1 MKCPKCQT
9 ELPENAK
16 YCGVCGQAL
25 SAERNCPHCGQANP
39 QDFKFCLQCGRPLGE
54 TAPPTAAAG
63 PSPLPAAFANGRYRV
78 KKLLGAGTARPKENT
93 RRLECRISR
102 RNFCVT

>member
-39 QDFKFCLQCGRPLGE
+39 QDFRFCLQCGRPLGE
-54 TAPPTAAAG
+54 TTPPTAA
-63 PSPLPAAFANGRYRV
+63 PPPLPAAFAKGRYQV
-78 KKLLGAGTARPKENT
+78 KKLLGAGTGRPKENA
-93 RRLECRISR
+93 RRLECRTSK
-102 RNFCVT
+102 RNSCAT